1 MPEWLAIGL
10 AVVAL
15 LGFIV
20 LAYASLIERNWY
32 HVREVSLRVLPAGS
46 EPIRVLHLSDFHF
59 RGNQRKKKRWL
70 SSLSNLKPDLVVNT
84 GDNLGARNSVLGLEE
99 ALKSLSQT
107 PGVFVNGS
115 NDYTGP
121 SFRNPFAY
129 LSGPSEPASG
139 IQLETDEL
147 EAAFER
153 LGWQNLNNRNAR
165 MVVAGQ
171 QLDLIGV
178 DDPHIGRADFTEAV
192 KGLAAAPVASTD
204 MRPTLRIGLAHAPY
218 LDVLNKFAELD
229 ANLVFAG
236 HTHGG
241 QVCLPGGRALVT
253 NCDLPPKNAKG
264 VSAWQ
269 FGERTLVLH
278 VCAGLGTSV
287 LAPFRLFCPPEV
299 ALVELL
305 PTT

>member
-15 LGFIV
+15 LGVFV

-59 RGNQRKKKRWL
+59 RGNQRKKQRWL
-70 SSLSNLKPDLVVNT
+70 SKLSDLKPDLVVNT
-84 GDNLGARNSVLGLEE
+84 GDNLGARNAVRQLEQ
-99 ALKSLSQT
+99 ALKPLAQT

-129 LSGPSEPASG
+129 LSGPSGPASG

-147 EAAFER
+147 EAAFAR

-165 MVVAGQ
+165 VEVAGQ
-171 QLDLIGV
+171 VFEVIGV
-178 DDPHIGRADFTEAV
+178 DDPHIGRADFAEAV
-192 KGLAAAPVASTD
+192 KGLAATPAASTE
-204 MRPTLRIGLAHAPY
+204 MQPTLRIGLAHAPY
-218 LDVLNKFAELD
+218 LEVLHKFADRD
-229 ANLVFAG
+229 ADLVFAG

-264 VSAWQ
+264 LSAWQ
-269 FGERTLVLH
+269 FGERTLMLH

-305 PTT
+305 PIS